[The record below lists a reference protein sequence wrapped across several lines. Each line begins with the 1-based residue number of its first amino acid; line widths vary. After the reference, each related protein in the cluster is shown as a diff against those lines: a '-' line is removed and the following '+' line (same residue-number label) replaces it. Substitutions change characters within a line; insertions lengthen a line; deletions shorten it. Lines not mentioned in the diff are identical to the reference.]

1 MKPLSV
7 GPSSLEGLEGL
18 AALADGIAGETAT
31 SANEPQNC
39 VPVKDFD
46 GREREG
52 REVCHT

>member
-1 MKPLSV
+1 MEPPSV
-7 GPSSLEGLEGL
+7 SPSGLEGLEGL
-18 AALADGIAGETAT
+18 AALADSVASEAAT

-39 VPVKDFD
+39 VPLKNFD